1 LSFAS
6 RRRFAMKKLSVR
18 DLELK
23 GRRVLVRVDFNVPL
37 DEKQTVLDDTRIR
50 MTLPTIKHILAAGG
64 SAVLMSHLGRPK
76 GKVVPEMSLE
86 PAAGCLSGLLGE
98 SVQLAPD
105 CVGEEVR
112 RMASGLEPG
121 RCLLLE
127 NLRFHRAETDN
138 DAQFSSELSGLGEM
152 YVNDA
157 FGTAHRA
164 HASVVGVAEHFEKRA
179 AGFLMERELD
189 YLGKALENPKR
200 PYVVVLGGAKIQDKV
215 PVIENLIE
223 KVGTVVIGGAM
234 ALTFLRSQGMSVGK
248 SLVEEGQ
255 LEVAKEVFRKA
266 ARHEVN
272 FLLPVDFVVA
282 REKAEEAAAEV
293 AAKERIPDEMIGLDI
308 GPISTRIFAQAIKG
322 AKTILWNGPMGVFEY
337 SPFRAGTEALAKAIA
352 EATKDGATSII
363 GGGDTVAAVKM
374 AGLTDRMSHISTGGG
389 ASLEFLAGKELP
401 GVEVL
406 TDA

>member
-1 LSFAS
+1 
-6 RRRFAMKKLSVR
+6 MKKLSVR

-50 MTLPTIKHILAAGG
+50 KTLPTIKHILTAGG

-76 GKVVPEMSLE
+76 GKVVPEMSLK
-86 PAAGCLSGLLGE
+86 PAAACLSGLLGE
-98 SVQLAPD
+98 SVELAPD
-105 CVGEEVR
+105 CVGEDVKGIV
-112 RMASGLEPG
+112 SGLEPG

-164 HASVVGVAEHFEKRA
+164 HASVVGVAERFEKRA

-189 YLGKALENPKR
+189 YLGRALENPGS
-200 PYVVVLGGAKIQDKV
+200 PYVVVLGGAKISDKV

-223 KVGTVVIGGAM
+223 KVDTIVVGGAM
-234 ALTFLRSQGMSVGK
+234 ALTFLRSQGISVGK
-248 SLVEEGQ
+248 SLVEEAQ
-255 LEVAKEVFRKA
+255 LEVAKDVFRKA
-266 ARHEVN
+266 ARQEVN

-293 AAKERIPDEMIGLDI
+293 VAKEKMPDEMIGLDI

-337 SPFRAGTEALAKAIA
+337 SPFRAGTEALARAIA

-374 AGLTDRMSHISTGGG
+374 AGLTDKMSHISTGGG

-406 TDA
+406 TDVR